1 MTKLSRIERETIILF
16 NEAEATAEIETCNNA
31 MRRRLESI
39 RRKHPDEVT
48 LVRYDK
54 YGDTYTFPK
63 AWVKVIPNR
72 RATEKQKTHLQN
84 ARANRNL

>member
-16 NEAEATAEIETCNNA
+16 NEYEATAEIETCNNA
-31 MRRRLESI
+31 MRRRFEAI
-39 RRKHPDEVT
+39 RRKHPEDVT

-63 AWVKVIPNR
+63 AWVKIIPPREN
-72 RATEKQKTHLQN
+72 TEKQLEQLRN
-84 ARANRNL
+84 ARANKNQ